1 MSRPGPIGPGSQ
13 PMVGWTETGE
23 SNLLRIVDAD
33 GLRVMIAGAYDADP
47 PDAAATA
54 VEQIMDSVQIG
65 P

>member
-1 MSRPGPIGPGSQ
+1 M
-13 PMVGWTETGE
+13 
-23 SNLLRIVDAD
+23 LRIVDAD